1 MAEYE
6 AKLNELKDRLEL
18 AKKKKIRAEARLEEL
33 NNQKNEIINQLK
45 EMGVS
50 PEELDSQ
57 INILK
62 QQIES
67 QIENIEAMLPVQ
79 L

>member
-57 INILK
+57 INMLK